1 MNVKNLNW
9 DLHRVTVAAIVLLFV
24 PPVFFEAGSRTIP
37 RLFTLMAIFA
47 ILTLALNIVFGHTD
61 QLFLFTGAIAAT
73 GGYTTMLL
81 ADYLGVSPW
90 FTILVGAAIGGLIGA
105 VVSYVAA
112 RRGLGIIIISIL
124 TLALQ
129 FSIIELINSF
139 RDITGGSTGFRVTS
153 LTIDPLAALPFLND
167 QAVLY
172 YVVAVLL
179 VALLLLY
186 HYLEHSKY
194 GLAFEMIRQDED
206 AAESIGVNATRYK
219 VIAGVIATF
228 VVALVGPL
236 LAQRSGFLTPT
247 QFSFAQIDVT
257 ILIMLIIGG
266 LRTMYG
272 PVVGAVIVV
281 LINEQLREFG
291 AYRLMLF
298 GVLLIVLFLYFR
310 RGIVPWVASRAR
322 EYGLVRRT
330 REMLPGG

>member
-1 MNVKNLNW
+1 MNVNW
-9 DLHRVTVAAIVLLFV
+9 DLHRVTLVGLVLLLV
-24 PPVFFEAGSRTIP
+24 PPVFFTEGSRTIP

-61 QLFLFTGAIAAT
+61 QLFLFIGAIAAT
-73 GGYTTMLL
+73 GGYTTVLL

-90 FTILVGAAIGGLIGA
+90 FTMLVGAAVAGLIGA
-105 VVSYVAA
+105 LVSYVAA

-139 RDITGGSTGFRVTS
+139 RDITGGSTGLRVTNI
-153 LTIDPLAALPFLND
+153 TIEPLAALPFLD
-167 QAVLY
+167 QQSVLFY
-172 YVVAVLL
+172 TVAALL

-186 HYLEHSKY
+186 RYLVNSKY

-206 AAESIGVNATRYK
+206 AAESIGVNVAKYK
-219 VIAGVIATF
+219 VLAGFIATF
-228 VVALVGPL
+228 AVGLVGPL

-247 QFSFAQIDVT
+247 QFSFGEIDVV

-272 PVVGAVIVV
+272 PMVGAVVV
-281 LINEQLREFG
+281 VMINDELREFG

-310 RGIVPWVASRAR
+310 RGIVPWVSKQAR
-322 EYGLVRRT
+322 EYGLVRRS
-330 REMLPGG
+330 RELFSGS